1 MLVSICGFVGK
12 CEQLQSP
19 EPALVNVSQL
29 ELHEMLSQEQ
39 KEKQLGADRYP
50 LLSYRG
56 YEPLRAAV
64 KRVYGIEW
72 LDLEASFMANPAAV
86 FRAMRTDQ
94 PYPVRALLNLG
105 SNALMGYVNQ
115 QGILEGLMRQELIV
129 VFDHWLT
136 PTAQLADYVLPAD
149 YFLERPALMNQDG
162 AGGAMVQQQVLQ
174 AIGKDEAWLREQ
186 LETEGISDPADVF
199 LCLWQK
205 NGFFV
210 LKKTAQNPAEMQHGR
225 HQHPAD

>member
-1 MLVSICGFVGK
+1 
-12 CEQLQSP
+12 
-19 EPALVNVSQL
+19 
-29 ELHEMLSQEQ
+29 
-39 KEKQLGADRYP
+39 
-50 LLSYRG
+50 
-56 YEPLRAAV
+56 
-64 KRVYGIEW
+64 
-72 LDLEASFMANPAAV
+72 MANPAAV

-162 AGGAMVQQQVLQ
+162 AGGAMVQQ
-174 AIGKDEAWLREQ
+174 
-186 LETEGISDPADVF
+186 
-199 LCLWQK
+199 
-205 NGFFV
+205 
-210 LKKTAQNPAEMQHGR
+210 
-225 HQHPAD
+225 

>member
-1 MLVSICGFVGK
+1 MIPWGPILDMQVNSTSGIRCEDLLVSICGFVGK

-72 LDLEASFMANPAAV
+72 LDLEASFMAYPAAV

-115 QGILEGLMRQELIV
+115 QGILEGLMR
-129 VFDHWLT
+129 
-136 PTAQLADYVLPAD
+136 PGADCGV
-149 YFLERPALMNQDG
+149 
-162 AGGAMVQQQVLQ
+162 
-174 AIGKDEAWLREQ
+174 
-186 LETEGISDPADVF
+186 
-199 LCLWQK
+199 
-205 NGFFV
+205 
-210 LKKTAQNPAEMQHGR
+210 
-225 HQHPAD
+225 